1 MYGFWRKPGTMRW
14 AVFAFTSYSVVA
26 RCHLLWKYYNFQKE
40 PFEAKELYFILFSKK
55 LHWMH
60 TLKWQCEIWLPF
72 SIGLSPKVP
81 VFKSRSLYFLTSS
94 DHSIHQ
100 SISTPLA
107 SQHLVW
113 KTVTCSIWKMI
124 KSELIRALHLNT
136 NLCIEWFLKIKG
148 KTGAETRAIQ
158 N

>member
-1 MYGFWRKPGTMRW
+1 MYSFWRKPGTMRW
-14 AVFAFTSYSVVA
+14 VVFAFTSYSVVA
-26 RCHLLWKYYNFQKE
+26 RCHLLLKYHDFQKDS
-40 PFEAKELYFILFSKK
+40 FEAEELYFILFSKK
-55 LHWMH
+55 LHWIH

-81 VFKSRSLYFLTSS
+81 VFKSRSSCFLLSV

-100 SISTPLA
+100 ALSTPLA

-113 KTVTCSIWKMI
+113 KTTTYSIWKMN
-124 KSELIRALHLNT
+124 KSELIRALDLNT
-136 NLCIEWFLKIKG
+136 NLPTEWFLKIKV
-148 KTGAETRAIQ
+148 KIDARLCAIQ